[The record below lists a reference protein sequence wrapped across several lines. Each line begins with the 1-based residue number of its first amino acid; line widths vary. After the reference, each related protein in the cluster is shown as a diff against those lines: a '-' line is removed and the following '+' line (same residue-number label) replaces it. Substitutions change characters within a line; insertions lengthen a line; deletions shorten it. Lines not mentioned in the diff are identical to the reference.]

1 MTASL
6 QHAQPILSAAINAGF
21 RESGVQSLKNLD
33 DVNAFPMVAIRS
45 SGLAFGS
52 LIGYVDQT
60 DNDEIRSLVSEEYL
74 KLLLSIAND
83 RFDANTVRINRLQ
96 ANLLQ
101 TSHKR
106 NTIWEDQESRRE
118 RMKTEGLE
126 RRDKRRAECGGGD
139 SVPSTRFGW
148 NEEALMEGLDLDP

>member
-106 NTIWEDQESRRE
+106 NIIWEDQESRRE

-139 SVPSTRFGW
+139 SVPSIRFGW